1 MSDSNQERKNE
12 LGSDRGKKLTVI
24 QLGRAA
30 YEPVLDVQKQQHRER
45 VEGNVPDRLLFV
57 EHEPV
62 YTLGKAADPDHL
74 VASDR
79 FLRNE
84 GIDVVEVE
92 RGGDVTYHGPGQ
104 VVGYPVL
111 DLREHRRSI
120 SWYMRSLEET
130 IIRTLETFGIESTR
144 EEGRPGVWVDQE
156 KICAVGV
163 RIARWVTYHGFA
175 LNVDPE
181 MDHFEGIIPCG
192 ISDAGVVSMSDLL
205 SPVPDPA
212 EIRRELTSSFRN
224 IFGFDEPHWKR
235 LNPVDVQVEEGT
247 DEANGVT

>member
-1 MSDSNQERKNE
+1 MTNTNQERKNDSS
-12 LGSDRGKKLTVI
+12 SDPGNKLTVI
-24 QLGRAA
+24 QLGRAT
-30 YEPVLDVQKQQHRER
+30 YEPVLNIQKNQHRER
-45 VEGNVPDRLLFV
+45 VEGNPPDRLLFV

-62 YTLGKAADPDHL
+62 YTLGKAANPDHI

-79 FLRNE
+79 YLRDE

-111 DLREHRRSI
+111 DLREHRRSV

-130 IIRTLETFGIESTR
+130 IIRTLTTFGIESTR
-144 EEGRPGVWVDQE
+144 EEGRPGVWVDRE

-181 MDHFEGIIPCG
+181 MEHFEGIVPCG
-192 ISDAGVVSMSDLL
+192 ISDAGVMSMSDLIT
-205 SPVPDPA
+205 PVPDPP
-212 EIRRELTSSFRN
+212 EIREELTSSFQDV
-224 IFGFDEPHWKR
+224 FGFDRIQWRH
-235 LNPVDVQVEEGT
+235 LDPVEVRRKE
-247 DEANGVT
+247 